1 MLLWVLLPIVLLVVC
16 VDLAFEFRMEKRH
29 PTKFLV
35 AAFFSPFSLTLL
47 CGDSQ
52 KTFEREVLRRR
63 RALASTRWVEVRNSQ
78 IYRFDRNPTLLRRKK
93 VVACPKLET
102 D

>member
-35 AAFFSPFSLTLL
+35 AAFFSPFSLTLTA
-47 CGDSQ
+47 GIPR
-52 KTFEREVLRRR
+52 TFEREVLRRR

-93 VVACPKLET
+93 VVACPEIVT
-102 D
+102 G